1 MEIEPIV
8 RISFNGNNQN
18 NNTNNSN
25 NNNNNNS
32 SNINST
38 NKPSVKK
45 PINQKMIS
53 NINNQ
58 KSPNP
63 LNSSVDDN
71 NNNNSNG
78 TDEDIIKLARD
89 LTNTFGILLG
99 DSDQPSQFSD
109 VIFKVG
115 DRKFFASKIMLVAR
129 SEYFKAMFTGSMKE
143 SSIKEITL
151 EGVDPDVFF
160 TVLKYICIGI
170 LDLDYDHRMVSSIYQ
185 YCDLLGLQRGKEL
198 SLATM
203 GKIAQM
209 YLEKPDVESAL
220 FLWDSLN
227 QSAIP
232 VESVHPHLRAFVL
245 QYASI
250 SLHCDAF
257 YSISLTTLVQMLRN
271 DGLRMEELDILDCVI
286 DWCRENSQASIQ
298 QQQQQQQQQQ
308 LQSANGASGKSH
320 GKRSS
325 SSHLKKHDGDG
336 GSDGSCSSRCSSR
349 RNSLSLKDHHRQHI
363 GNGGGGGGHY
373 NNNDCHSD
381 TEETYSDIDDE
392 EHRNGGVGDDFEND
406 SEDGDDDDEDEDE
419 DDDFTDDDDKDDS
432 ANDDYEYSTNK
443 DDLDII
449 EDWDTTID
457 KNLLDEVLPLI
468 RWENMNIGEA
478 FERLDNLKIIPDKEI
493 SNLLRHILKSNRGE
507 SFSFLGYH
515 YRRPR
520 NNRKRPYPI
529 EFLLGITQPFDS
541 NVTNE
546 IIPLNSFSSEFGQST
561 NQFLYRIKKD
571 IKLPANLERFSFKDR
586 EFFVQ
591 LKEREKGQLAVY
603 LAFGSKLTKPLA
615 ISVLASVIGFRFQD
629 SIEFSFKK
637 MFDEGF
643 DSAWGWPKF
652 ISLDT
657 LYKQDKYSHYSDS
670 FCLLIE
676 LTSQWG

>member
-1 MEIEPIV
+1 MEIEPVV
-8 RISFNGNNQN
+8 RITFNGNNQN
-18 NNTNNSN
+18 NNNNTNNSNN

-38 NKPSVKK
+38 NKASVKK

-63 LNSSVDDN
+63 LNSSVDD
-71 NNNNSNG
+71 NNNSNG

-220 FLWDSLN
+220 LLWDSLN

-271 DGLRMEELDILDCVI
+271 DGLRMEELDILDCTI
-286 DWCRENSQASIQ
+286 DWCRENSQA
-298 QQQQQQQQQQ
+298 QQQQQQQQ
-308 LQSANGASGKSH
+308 LQQSANGANGKSH

-325 SSHLKKHDGDG
+325 SSHMKKHDGDG

-349 RNSLSLKDHHRQHI
+349 RNSLSLKDHYRQHI
-363 GNGGGGGGHY
+363 GNVGHY

-406 SEDGDDDDEDEDE
+406 SEDGDDNDEDDE

-507 SFSFLGYH
+507 SFSFLGYR